1 MDKSKIFSL
10 LLATALAFSALAFS
24 GGASSEPDEPDVP
37 VVPEPEPEPAPEVP
51 DKPVVLWIDAE
62 ANFARFRAKPDIR
75 HYQPEYQ
82 WIMRWDLW
90 KRQETLQKPDSRR
103 HLQRLMC

>member
-10 LLATALAFSALAFS
+10 LLATALAFSALACS

-37 VVPEPEPEPAPEVP
+37 VVPEPEPEPSPEVP

-62 ANFARFRAKPDIR
+62 ANFAF
-75 HYQPEYQ
+75 QG
-82 WIMRWDLW
+82 
-90 KRQETLQKPDSRR
+90 
-103 HLQRLMC
+103 